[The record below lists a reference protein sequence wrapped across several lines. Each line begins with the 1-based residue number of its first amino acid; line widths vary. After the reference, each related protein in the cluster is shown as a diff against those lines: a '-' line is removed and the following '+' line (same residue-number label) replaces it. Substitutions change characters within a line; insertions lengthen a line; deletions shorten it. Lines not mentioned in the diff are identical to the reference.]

1 MSNVRVQAHIMTMD
15 EFLAWEM
22 RQEGRHEYVDGVIY
36 ALDDIESEYTGCVIR
51 DMSGAS
57 FDHNAIV
64 FNLSGAVSNRLQ
76 GKPCR
81 GFTSSQ
87 KIRAKDDAPIF
98 YPDIGIYCGKPK
110 LGAENALLNTV
121 AIFEVLSPS
130 TERHDRVKKY
140 HHYRQIETLRE
151 YFLVY
156 QDTARIEAFRRTE
169 DGGWDSVR
177 YTAYTGLDDTLI
189 VESAGIAIPLN
200 EIYEGVELPEQD
212 RIVEQR

>member
-1 MSNVRVQAHIMTMD
+1 MSNVRVQAQPITMD

-36 ALDDIESEYTGCVIR
+36 ALDDIESEYAGCVIR

-57 FDHNAIV
+57 FDHNQIV
-64 FNLSGAVSNRLQ
+64 VNLSGEVRNRLK

-140 HHYRQIETLRE
+140 HHYRQIETLQE

-156 QDTARIEAFRRTE
+156 QDTARVEAFRRTGE
-169 DGGWDSVR
+169 GGWDSVR
-177 YTAYTGLDDTLI
+177 YTVYTGLDGTLI
-189 VESAGIAIPLN
+189 VESVGIAIPLR
-200 EIYEGVELPEQD
+200 EIYDGVGLTE
-212 RIVEQR
+212 